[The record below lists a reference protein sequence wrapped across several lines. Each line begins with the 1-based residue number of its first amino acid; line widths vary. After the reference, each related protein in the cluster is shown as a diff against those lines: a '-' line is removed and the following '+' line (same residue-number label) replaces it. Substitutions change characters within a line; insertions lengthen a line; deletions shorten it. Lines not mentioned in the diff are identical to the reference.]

1 MAVILRRMLGIGKL
15 PDEMRAQVDAEAVM
29 YLAEF
34 VPVTYRFSGAV
45 PGKTAVKEVRGYVGA
60 LALTSQRVLGT
71 LSTTPK
77 RTGRAI
83 DQRWDAPQ
91 TGTMTAEISPA
102 GIKLGVDIGR
112 VDPRFRGHLE
122 LKYKAAIPQDVLSM
136 LPTPF
141 LAFDVPPLYVLRAV
155 GVPGR

>member
-15 PDEMRAQVDAEAVM
+15 PDEMRAQVDAEGVLF
-29 YLAEF
+29 LAEF

-45 PGKTAVKEVRGYVGA
+45 PGKRAVKEVRGFVGA
-60 LALTSQRVLGT
+60 LALTSRRVLGT

-83 DQRWDAPQ
+83 DQRWDAAQ
-91 TGTMTAEISPA
+91 AGTVTAEISAA
-102 GIKLGVDIGR
+102 GIKLGADIGR

-122 LKYKAAIPQDVLSM
+122 LKYKAAIPEDVLSM
-136 LPTPF
+136 LPTRL
-141 LAFDVPPLYVLRAV
+141 LAFDVPAEYVLRTV
-155 GVPGR
+155 GVAGR

>member
-1 MAVILRRMLGIGKL
+1 MLGIGKL
-15 PDEMRAQVDAEAVM
+15 PDEMRAQVDAEGVM
-29 YLAEF
+29 YLDEF

-45 PGKTAVKEVRGYVGA
+45 PGKRAVKEVHGYVGA
-60 LALTSQRVLGT
+60 LALTSQLVLGT

-91 TGTMTAEISPA
+91 TGTMTAEISSA

-122 LKYKAAIPQDVLSM
+122 LKYKTAISQDVLSM
-136 LPTPF
+136 LPTLF